1 MDLLI
6 HLVMVLG
13 LLTFLAG
20 CASDADFQPRTLG
33 PSGAAATEAPIVQ
46 PTQAD
51 LTAVD
56 RQLDVAIAELRRVPI
71 DAPGAAEMWLRVDAL
86 ATRLARY
93 QAGASTLEADD
104 PLARGVSAL
113 LYDVAELRDEHPE

>member
-6 HLVMVLG
+6 HLVMLLG

-20 CASDADFQPRTLG
+20 CASDADFQPPTLG
-33 PSGAAATEAPIVQ
+33 PSGAAATEAPRMQ
-46 PTQAD
+46 RTQAD

-71 DAPGAAEMWLRVDAL
+71 DAPGAAERWARVDAL

-93 QAGASTLEADD
+93 RAGASTLDADD
-104 PLARGVSAL
+104 PLAQGVAAL
-113 LYDVAELRDEHPE
+113 LDEVAVLRDAHTE